1 MGDGR
6 QETGCGKQGDRKQ
19 ETGDMRRE
27 MGDGRQETE
36 NRKQER
42 LETENGRIQPFFPNR
57 RAEFNRFL
65 KIDRGKTGSAADA
78 TIFALPSVSILLL

>member
-1 MGDGR
+1 MR
-6 QETGCGKQGDRKQ
+6 QETGDRKQ

-27 MGDGRQETE
+27 MGD
-36 NRKQER
+36 RKQETGETI
-42 LETENGRIQPFFPNR
+42 ETENGRIQPFFPNR